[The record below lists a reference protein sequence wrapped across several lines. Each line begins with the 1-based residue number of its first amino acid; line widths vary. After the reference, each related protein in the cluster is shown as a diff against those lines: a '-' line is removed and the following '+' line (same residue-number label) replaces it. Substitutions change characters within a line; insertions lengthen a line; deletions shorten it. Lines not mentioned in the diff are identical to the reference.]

1 MNEIKKKN
9 KCRLCNS
16 SNLIKSIDLGSSP
29 LANQFLKFK
38 KNNKKYPLKVMRCKV
53 CNHLQLSHVINP
65 EILFSKYLFVSGT
78 SKTNLNH
85 FKNYAKEC
93 SQKFLNKK
101 SNILD
106 IASNDGSFLKF
117 FSKSHV
123 RVGIDPAKNILS
135 NIKSSEYFLENKFFN
150 FKESKNLKKKYGKFD
165 LITANNVCAHV
176 DDLH

>member
-1 MNEIKKKN
+1 
-9 KCRLCNS
+9 
-16 SNLIKSIDLGSSP
+16 
-29 LANQFLKFK
+29 
-38 KNNKKYPLKVMRCKV
+38 MRCKT
-53 CNHLQLSHVINP
+53 CNHLQLSHVVNP

-117 FSKSHV
+117 FSKNHI

-135 NIKSSEYFLENKFFN
+135 NIKSSKYYLENKF
-150 FKESKNLKKKYGKFD
+150 
-165 LITANNVCAHV
+165 LIMKSQKI
-176 DDLH
+176 